1 MKNIQ
6 DEFQIFRDELK
17 KLKIDVT
24 KIVKVGN
31 GSMDF
36 HEVFYKSPR
45 YEDVKTVYVQRHN
58 LDNLIDSLTIA
69 IDNDE
74 LKLNNENTFKKE
86 IESKIQN
93 SHTKLLALIYN
104 FKG

>member
-6 DEFQIFRDELK
+6 DEFEIFRDELK

-58 LDNLIDSLTIA
+58 LDNLI
-69 IDNDE
+69 E
-74 LKLNNENTFKKE
+74 KFKE
-86 IESKIQN
+86 V
-93 SHTKLLALIYN
+93 YP
-104 FKG
+104 

>member
-6 DEFQIFRDELK
+6 DEFEYFKEELK
-17 KLKIDVT
+17 KLNINVE

-45 YEDVKTVYVQRHN
+45 YEEVKSVYVQRHN
-58 LDNLIDSLTIA
+58 IDHI
-69 IDNDE
+69 IE
-74 LKLNNENTFKKE
+74 KFKE
-86 IESKIQN
+86 V
-93 SHTKLLALIYN
+93 YP
-104 FKG
+104 

>member
-6 DEFQIFRDELK
+6 DEFEYFKEELK
-17 KLKIDVT
+17 KLNINVE

-45 YEDVKTVYVQRHN
+45 YEEVKSVYVQRHN
-58 LDNLIDSLTIA
+58 
-69 IDNDE
+69 IDNIIE
-74 LKLNNENTFKKE
+74 KFKE
-86 IESKIQN
+86 V
-93 SHTKLLALIYN
+93 YP
-104 FKG
+104 